1 MSLLERLVIAH
12 AIACLPL
19 SCACAALPRDVDL
32 CRYVFTCMIGN
43 MKHSSAGIVM
53 VLVAA
58 LVAPIQGIAASDPV
72 MVDSAVLGDSSNQLA
87 SSAPE
92 TTIPNQPPLAVPS
105 AAVSSADVRDIPSIS
120 GRYAIGGRTLLPYI
134 GAGFSGGYSSEFG
147 RSLAVV
153 PPTQNDFGLRSQFG
167 QSVSPNEFQVGIR
180 IPLAESLPI
189 SLSNR
194 QAIAERSHGMT
205 VHLVVRWVQKGVTYS
220 VHRRGAI
227 SLVRRQR

>member
-1 MSLLERLVIAH
+1 
-12 AIACLPL
+12 
-19 SCACAALPRDVDL
+19 
-32 CRYVFTCMIGN
+32 
-43 MKHSSAGIVM
+43 M

-105 AAVSSADVRDIPSIS
+105 AAASSADVRDIPSIS

-153 PPTQNDFGLRSQFG
+153 PPTQSDFGLRSQFG

-180 IPLAESLPI
+180 IPF
-189 SLSNR
+189 
-194 QAIAERSHGMT
+194 
-205 VHLVVRWVQKGVTYS
+205 
-220 VHRRGAI
+220 
-227 SLVRRQR
+227 